1 MEFPKD
7 LQEKVFKFTY
17 VGQPTELRHG
27 IVVIAAITSCT
38 NTSNPN
44 VMLATGLVA

>member
-7 LQEKVFKFTY
+7 QEKVFKFTY
-17 VGQPTELRHG
+17 VAQPTELRHG